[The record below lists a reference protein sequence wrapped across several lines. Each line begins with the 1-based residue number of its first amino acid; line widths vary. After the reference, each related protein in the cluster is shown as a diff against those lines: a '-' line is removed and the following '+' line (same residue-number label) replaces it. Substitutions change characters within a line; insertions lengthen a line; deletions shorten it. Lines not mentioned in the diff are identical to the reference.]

1 MKKIAIFTEGQSDL
15 IFTRNLLFQTL
26 NFSKLS
32 IECIAL
38 RRKNVSY
45 STLQYSS
52 PDPAIHFLI
61 VDVGNDTRV
70 LSKINE
76 VEKGYFKN
84 GYIAIIGLRDMYSD
98 EYKKRSPKRIIKTI
112 ISKQFINGHN
122 EQIDSMSE
130 PDRIRLFFAIMELEA
145 WFIGMYTL
153 FEKIDPILTPEYIE
167 KKLGYNL
174 QKIDPEETFFKPSN
188 EIDEIFSLCGR
199 KYSKSKSFIENIV
212 SKIDA
217 GVFQSGFS
225 DNRCKSLKA
234 FFDDLSAFQKF
245 IPAD

>member
-26 NFSKLS
+26 SLSKLS

-61 VDVGNDTRV
+61 GDVGNDTRV
-70 LSKINE
+70 LSKIKE

-130 PDRIRLFFAIMELEA
+130 PDRIRLF
-145 WFIGMYTL
+145 
-153 FEKIDPILTPEYIE
+153 
-167 KKLGYNL
+167 
-174 QKIDPEETFFKPSN
+174 KPSW
-188 EIDEIFSLCGR
+188 S
-199 KYSKSKSFIENIV
+199 
-212 SKIDA
+212 
-217 GVFQSGFS
+217 
-225 DNRCKSLKA
+225 
-234 FFDDLSAFQKF
+234 
-245 IPAD
+245 